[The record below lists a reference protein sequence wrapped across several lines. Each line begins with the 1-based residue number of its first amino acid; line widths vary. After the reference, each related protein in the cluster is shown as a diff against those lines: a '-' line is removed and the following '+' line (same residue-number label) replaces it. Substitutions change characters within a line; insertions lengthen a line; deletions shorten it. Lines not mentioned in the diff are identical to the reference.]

1 MCESGR
7 KLSDESSGV
16 ISSRSMTADTF
27 DAMFPCVSIAPF
39 GSPVVP
45 DV

>member
-7 KLSDESSGV
+7 KLSETSSDRKG
-16 ISSRSMTADTF
+16 ITACTATTF
-27 DAMFPCVSIAPF
+27 DVMLPCESIAPF